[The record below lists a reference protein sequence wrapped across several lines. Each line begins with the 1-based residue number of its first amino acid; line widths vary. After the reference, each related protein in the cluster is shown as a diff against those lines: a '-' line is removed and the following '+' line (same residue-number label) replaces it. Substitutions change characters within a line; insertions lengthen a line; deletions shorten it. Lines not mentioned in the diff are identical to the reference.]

1 MKIIEANKQIE
12 GIKKVIFN
20 DLILSGSP
28 SNNRVDLYYLS
39 EKNGVVY
46 IMEDKKDFIN
56 NKETY
61 NPVGII
67 DLNKTEYSELSDY
80 LKKLFHIYNLI
91 FDWRKK
97 GASPRI
103 LHKKLIYRSCLHGL

>member
-97 GASPRI
+97 GRRPGSYI
-103 LHKKLIYRSCLHGL
+103 KFNL

>member
-1 MKIIEANKQIE
+1 MKIIEINKQIE
-12 GIKKVIFN
+12 EIKKVVFN
-20 DLILSGSP
+20 DLILSGLP

-56 NKETY
+56 NKNY

-80 LKKLFHIYNLI
+80 LKELFHIYNLI

-97 GASPRI
+97 GVA
-103 LHKKLIYRSCLHGL
+103 LDLT

>member
-1 MKIIEANKQIE
+1 MKIIEVNKQIE
-12 GIKKVIFN
+12 RIKKVIFN
-20 DLILSGSP
+20 DIVLSGLP
-28 SNNRVDLYYLS
+28 SNNRVEFYYLS

-56 NKETY
+56 NKDTY

-80 LKKLFHIYNLI
+80 LKELFHIYNLI
-91 FDWRKK
+91 FNWRKK
-97 GASPRI
+97 RGRCPCI
-103 LHKKLIYRSCLHGL
+103 IHKKFNL

>member
-91 FDWRKK
+91 FD
-97 GASPRI
+97 
-103 LHKKLIYRSCLHGL
+103 